1 MAVQQS
7 GPKTSETSDGIIQN
21 GLEYEAEDFFFSL
34 WSRYLPDEPELP
46 TDFSDRP
53 SSTNTLGLKLLQNLV
68 YFLCNSLFVT
78 ISLLKSF
85 VRPYK
90 TCTCFK

>member
-1 MAVQQS
+1 MAVLQS
-7 GPKTSETSDGIIQN
+7 GPQTSETSDGFIQN
-21 GLEYEAEDFFFSL
+21 GLECAAEDFFL
-34 WSRYLPDEPELP
+34 WSKYLPDEPDLP

-53 SSTNTLGLKLLQNLV
+53 SSANTQGLKLLQNLA
-68 YFLCNSLFVT
+68 YILCNSLFVT